1 MQSELIDLFPIGRSG
16 NFRITREPS
25 ISVPVEAMEKLGWQY
40 EDEIASQVIAEP
52 LCLLLWRATAGRSGY
67 TLHPNGAKPKNG
79 TGSGKL
85 SMSYFIKHYLEGKVC
100 SLETDAPIDVVPS
113 YIDFS
118 PYQVALMFKEPQWA
132 EIIPFVPATI
142 NTIRPEDFGIYFLL
156 SRQGTPLKIGKGRL
170 IDRLKAHHGEAQKR
184 ELVTHVRYFV
194 THVELIRVLEKIYIA
209 RHVAE
214 YGDLP
219 LFNKINA

>member
-25 ISVPVEAMEKLGWQY
+25 ISVPADAMERLGWQY
-40 EDEIASQVIAEP
+40 EDEIASRVIAEP
-52 LCLLLWRATAGRSGY
+52 LSLLLWRATAGRSGY
-67 TLHPNGAKPKNG
+67 TLHPNGAKPKKG
-79 TGSGKL
+79 IGSGKL
-85 SMSYFIKHYLEGKVC
+85 SMSYFINHYLEGKLYK
-100 SLETDAPIDVVPS
+100 LETDAPIDVAPA

-118 PYQVALMFKEPQWA
+118 HYQVALMFKEPSWA
-132 EIIPFVPATI
+132 EIIPFLPTNI
-142 NTIRPEDFGIYFLL
+142 NAIRAEDFGIYFLL
-156 SRQGTPLKIGKGRL
+156 SRQGTPLKIGLGRL
-170 IDRLKAHHGEAQKR
+170 IERLKTHHSDNQKR
-184 ELVTHVRYFV
+184 DLVTHVRYFV
-194 THVELIRVLEKIYIA
+194 AHVELLRVLEKIYIA